1 MPVCSKCGY
10 DNLESSAS
18 CAICDSDLT
27 SAGPSS
33 AADGNDVTDA
43 RGLIGKVLNGK
54 YKVLSLLGEGGM
66 GVVYKVQHLILQNKN
81 IFALKILRSRFSA
94 DDEFQARFMREVE
107 VTMELTH
114 ENIIQIRDFGMTE
127 TGLLFFTMD
136 YFPGRSLK
144 SVIEENG
151 VLPTSRVVSILRQ
164 VALALREA
172 HRGMVIHRDLKPDN
186 ILVEVLENGRE
197 RVRVL
202 DFGIAKILENDD
214 TASGLTQG
222 NLLGTPKYM
231 APEQVSGE
239 KTDTRADLYA
249 LGIIV
254 YEMLVGRVPFATGT
268 TRTILMNH
276 LTAQP
281 PPFSVVR
288 PDLEVPLA
296 LENLVFALL
305 EKEPDARPADADA
318 ILDVLRT
325 DATVRQTPPAGL
337 IRRSKRTRL
346 AVAAVVTLAAGLT
359 LEHFIP
365 WRQFLLPEVAA
376 EQAPTKAPPALPTER
391 VKTFVKPDSKSAPPR
406 PAAVK
411 KAVQPPSGYSAAA
424 VVKLR
429 CEVCGG
435 EFRRG
440 ERVGGMCHGLP
451 LVPVP

>member
-1 MPVCSKCGY
+1 MPLCSKCGY
-10 DNLESSAS
+10 DNLERSAS

-27 SAGPSS
+27 STGSS
-33 AADGNDVTDA
+33 PAKGDSDVTDA
-43 RGLIGKVLNGK
+43 RSLIGKVLNGK

-81 IFALKILRSRFSA
+81 IFALKILRSRFST
-94 DDEFQARFMREVE
+94 DDEFQTRFMREVE

-144 SVIEENG
+144 SIIEENG
-151 VLPTSRVVSILRQ
+151 ILPTSRVVSILRQ

-172 HRGMVIHRDLKPDN
+172 HRAMVIHRDLKPDN

-214 TASGLTQG
+214 TAGGLTQG

-239 KTDTRADLYA
+239 RTDTRADLYA

-268 TRTILMNH
+268 TRTMLMNH
-276 LTAQP
+276 ITATP
-281 PPFSVVR
+281 PPFSVIR

-318 ILDVLRT
+318 ILEVLRT
-325 DATVRQTPPAGL
+325 DATVRQTPPVGL
-337 IRRSKRTRL
+337 IRRRKRARL
-346 AVAAVVTLAAGLT
+346 AVAAVVIFAAGLT

-365 WRQFLLPEVAA
+365 WRQFLLPKVAA
-376 EQAPTKAPPALPTER
+376 EQAPTKVPLTLPSEP
-391 VKTFVKPDSKSAPPR
+391 VKTFVKPDSKSASPR
-406 PAAVK
+406 TAAVK
-411 KAVQPPSGYSAAA
+411 KAVQAPSGASDATP
-424 VVKLR
+424 VKLR
-429 CEVCGG
+429 CDVCGG

-440 ERVGGMCHGLP
+440 EKVSGMCHGLP
-451 LVPVP
+451 LSPAL